1 MTLLKRTLQAL
12 VILALAVLCWA
23 VGVATGVAL
32 MARQEGAAA
41 APAPRVQAPQRWE
54 RSI

>member
-1 MTLLKRTLQAL
+1 MTMLRRTLQAL

-41 APAPRVQAPQRWE
+41 APAPRPQPRWE

>member
-1 MTLLKRTLQAL
+1 MTALKRTLQAL
-12 VILALAVLCWA
+12 ALVALAVLCWA

-32 MARQEGAAA
+32 VARQEGVAA
-41 APAPRVQAPQRWE
+41 APAQRPQPRWE